1 MAVEIP
7 QEFRKDADS
16 FPPVLRNLL
25 DAELEAGNQIAKAG
39 HTFPAAPVGAYFVM
53 TGPIA
58 TRKRA
63 TGDGLKFRDY
73 NSSIYSGGF
82 TDEQGYFHIL
92 EPPLPPEPE
101 PDMDAIRAAHAPG
114 AAKPPVIE
122 SDPNAALGRF
132 ERSMVMDY
140 EKWHDGIGYDMEAL
154 QAATPEERDII
165 QEMLLRSGLKDWRD
179 VEALAAFDTVPA
191 REALQKAMKD
201 SDPQIRMAVTRYAPD
216 LVPDAQ
222 RVSSLV
228 KALETAKLFG
238 GLSQALEEVEDFHP
252 NEVVEALFRGVLKR
266 DGETA
271 VHFAA
276 MLMFVHGKASAAFD
290 WDQRPF
296 FLRFNTE
303 DGAERRAVFLELCGK
318 IGVGASEYM

>member
-92 EPPLPPEPE
+92 EPPLPPE
-101 PDMDAIRAAHAPG
+101 
-114 AAKPPVIE
+114 
-122 SDPNAALGRF
+122 
-132 ERSMVMDY
+132 
-140 EKWHDGIGYDMEAL
+140 
-154 QAATPEERDII
+154 
-165 QEMLLRSGLKDWRD
+165 
-179 VEALAAFDTVPA
+179 
-191 REALQKAMKD
+191 
-201 SDPQIRMAVTRYAPD
+201 
-216 LVPDAQ
+216 
-222 RVSSLV
+222 
-228 KALETAKLFG
+228 
-238 GLSQALEEVEDFHP
+238 
-252 NEVVEALFRGVLKR
+252 
-266 DGETA
+266 
-271 VHFAA
+271 
-276 MLMFVHGKASAAFD
+276 
-290 WDQRPF
+290 
-296 FLRFNTE
+296 
-303 DGAERRAVFLELCGK
+303 
-318 IGVGASEYM
+318 